1 MVASRVGRRPARR
14 CREDGGAPAGQ
25 VGALGEVRRW
35 GSTGAG
41 ARWCSHWWGAAKGSE
56 DRRGRPSCP
65 SEGARDARGEP
76 QRALR
81 RGHRWMVLRG
91 CWGRAVNEAA
101 SADGCGRR
109 KGLTRRSA
117 ALGRSRTRQIGSTT
131 GSALLSSMNSTGGQA
146 PPGRTMRSL
155 SAGSSVRRSPRG
167 PSSPTP
173 RPAERPCSSSRT
185 RAPSVSAPQTH
196 ARSASGRTPDPLA
209 ALRDRAPEPLRV
221 PTRFHG
227 HPCDPLPQPL
237 TFPRCTRG
245 SDTPVRPPTPTR
257 PGATQALTF
266 PDVSRES
273 CSTRVMSEP

>member
-1 MVASRVGRRPARR
+1 MRPQASPLGDRPPDPRPSR
-14 CREDGGAPAGQ
+14 HRTETTTQDSSPKPTINHYQ
-25 VGALGEVRRW
+25 KNPHH
-35 GSTGAG
+35 STGAG

-56 DRRGRPSCP
+56 DRRDRPSCP

-155 SAGSSVRRSPRG
+155 SAGSFSP
-167 PSSPTP
+167 
-173 RPAERPCSSSRT
+173 
-185 RAPSVSAPQTH
+185 
-196 ARSASGRTPDPLA
+196 
-209 ALRDRAPEPLRV
+209 
-221 PTRFHG
+221 
-227 HPCDPLPQPL
+227 
-237 TFPRCTRG
+237 
-245 SDTPVRPPTPTR
+245 
-257 PGATQALTF
+257 
-266 PDVSRES
+266 
-273 CSTRVMSEP
+273 